1 MSAFSRGTRNVYRNK
16 PRGLVLI
23 LILAL
28 SVGLF
33 VGLSQATRALTT
45 QTKNLTRILENTIE
59 VRNAGATGMGQGVE
73 LIPEQDVVGVKTVE
87 HISQIE
93 KQLLVRNVYSEY
105 FPTISITTGNEPGK
119 PLRVA
124 THGEP
129 AAVRI
134 IAGRDFTEQDQG
146 QNVAI
151 IGQVYAENRDLTVGA
166 TFLEPGG
173 EKAQAGGQELEAV
186 ITEIEVVGIFTSN
199 FAFGDNQVFLPLKTA
214 QRIYGLDGGISVL
227 WVTVDE
233 IGNVEAVETALR
245 DEFGGTRDVLTGQS
259 KVRFVSQS
267 FDRILVIGKI
277 SLLLSLFVG
286 ALVVI
291 FTMVLT
297 TQERIKEIGVLK
309 ALGASNWEV
318 AFQFIVETS
327 TLVLVG
333 SVLGLASYSTIGP
346 TLINSLLGLDTQTG
360 IQPGIE
366 MGLAP
371 VSSLVS
377 IEYTLQP
384 SVIVLTLLATLA
396 FAVLGSLY
404 PIWRALSLPPAEAL
418 RYE

>member
-73 LIPEQDVVGVKTVE
+73 LIPEQDVVGVKTIE

>member
-151 IGQVYAENRDLTVGA
+151 IGQVYAGNRELTVGA